1 MRGAL
6 RCALLPAAVLVLG
19 STATK
24 PVQANTIHYLHIF
37 TTNGGFADHPG
48 VLLTLETWQQGE
60 LACFEF
66 SNESTIDLAVAGV
79 FFEQGP
85 LTAFDS
91 LLEGPGTQ
99 FSWPASQEDLPGG
112 NTLIPPFDTWFSAGA
127 EPPPSESGI
136 NPGESVTFLFE
147 MSEGI
152 TVREIGYQLANGDVR
167 VGAHVIGFPDGSS
180 ESAVTAP
187 EPSTGLLL
195 LAGLYLTWSPRRRNA
210 EAV

>member
-6 RCALLPAAVLVLG
+6 RCALLPAAVLILG
-19 STATK
+19 SAAAK

-37 TTNGGFADHPG
+37 TDNGGFADHPG

-66 SNESTIDLAVAGV
+66 SNDSTIDLAIAGV

-91 LLEGPGTQ
+91 LIEGPGTQ
-99 FSWPASQEDLPGG
+99 FSWPASQNDLPGG
-112 NTLIPPFDTWFSAGA
+112 NTLVPPFDTWFSADA
-127 EPPPSESGI
+127 APPPPKNGI

-147 MSEGI
+147 MSEGV
-152 TVREIGYQLANGDVR
+152 TVREIGDQLAAGAVR

-195 LAGLYLTWSPRRRNA
+195 LAGLCLTWSPRRRKA
-210 EAV
+210 EAA